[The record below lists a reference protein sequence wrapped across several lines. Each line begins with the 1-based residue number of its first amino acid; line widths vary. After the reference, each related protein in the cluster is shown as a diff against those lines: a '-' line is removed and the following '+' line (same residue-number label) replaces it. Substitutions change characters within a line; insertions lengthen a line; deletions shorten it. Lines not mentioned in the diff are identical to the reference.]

1 MNRDKEQLLSVPT
14 GDPATVDQAPDARTG
29 FTNKWPGQ
37 LGNRG
42 TIQSQVTDPA
52 TGTVTVEDVE
62 WCYVQGDST
71 MSVAPFRAATMWW
84 ANKALG
90 LVTTDATNR
99 GRIAG
104 ICPGPKGRGNR
115 FFIATGGRQPVKFID
130 AKTAVPT
137 AAGLIVIP
145 SATAGKA
152 DCLAAGSA
160 ATYPALGVSAGAYN
174 AANAEALVDL
184 SVPEVS

>member
-1 MNRDKEQLLSVPT
+1 MNRDKEQLLSVVT
-14 GDPATVDQAPDARTG
+14 GDPATVDQAPDASTG
-29 FTNKWPGQ
+29 FTNKWGGQ

-52 TGTVTVEDVE
+52 TGLVTTEDVE
-62 WCYVQGDST
+62 WCYVQGDSN
-71 MSVAPFRAATMWW
+71 MSVATFRAATMWW
-84 ANKALG
+84 HDRSKG
-90 LVTTDATNR
+90 IVTTSAVNR
-99 GRIAG
+99 GRPAG
-104 ICPGPKGRGNR
+104 ICPGAKGKGNR

-130 AKTAVPT
+130 AKTSVPDAT
-137 AAGLIVIP
+137 GKIVIP